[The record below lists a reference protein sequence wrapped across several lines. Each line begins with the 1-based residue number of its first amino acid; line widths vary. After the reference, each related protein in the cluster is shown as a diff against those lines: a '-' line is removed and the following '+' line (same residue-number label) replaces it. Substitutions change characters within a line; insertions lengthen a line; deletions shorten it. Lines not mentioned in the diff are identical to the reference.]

1 MSSINTIA
9 KIIGLT
15 SAAWLSGNISALS
28 LISIPAVA
36 NIKQDSSLSN
46 AHAVRLW
53 QQNYQRGASQNPPI
67 ALGAS
72 ASLGYLAWSL
82 RNLRTATVLSLRP
95 SLLLSIAAVSTMAI
109 VPFTIVYMRATNNE
123 LLALAAKAKKDE
135 VSVVETEDVEALLE
149 RWTALNRLRGVLP
162 MVGAT
167 GQAVLNDLLNRDI
180 DINIYVRSK
189 SKLIDQFPTL
199 SSSPKAHIFS
209 GEISD
214 STLVKNLLTNVDTI
228 IFTLGW
234 NENRRGPTIIEDGA
248 RAVIKALREL
258 NTNNEQ
264 NKQPPRLIFLSS
276 VTWNERLHGENP
288 DIGIRMVR
296 LAFYW
301 PYQDLLAGQRLLLS
315 EPELVKVT
323 LIQPPALIEEEASGY
338 DISIDNAGAGC
349 SYPDLGGSMV
359 EIAMDE
365 RYESVPAVMVT
376 SKAGHDFGRYAGV
389 ILPKVVM
396 GLAASF
402 LPGFWM
408 MHDLVERVWS

>member
-1 MSSINTIA
+1 MPRRV
-9 KIIGLT
+9 
-15 SAAWLSGNISALS
+15 AL
-28 LISIPAVA
+28 
-36 NIKQDSSLSN
+36 
-46 AHAVRLW
+46 
-53 QQNYQRGASQNPPI
+53 
-67 ALGAS
+67 LGAT
-72 ASLGYLAWSL
+72 GQ
-82 RNLRTATVLSLRP
+82 
-95 SLLLSIAAVSTMAI
+95 
-109 VPFTIVYMRATNNE
+109 
-123 LLALAAKAKKDE
+123 
-135 VSVVETEDVEALLE
+135 
-149 RWTALNRLRGVLP
+149 
-162 MVGAT
+162 T

-189 SKLIDQFPTL
+189 SKLIDRFPTL

-214 STLVKNLLTNVDTI
+214 STLVKNLLTNVDNI

-248 RAVIKALREL
+248 RAVVKALREL
-258 NTNNEQ
+258 NANNEQ

-338 DISIDNAGAGC
+338 DISIDKAGAGC

>member
-1 MSSINTIA
+1 MPRRV
-9 KIIGLT
+9 
-15 SAAWLSGNISALS
+15 AL
-28 LISIPAVA
+28 
-36 NIKQDSSLSN
+36 
-46 AHAVRLW
+46 
-53 QQNYQRGASQNPPI
+53 
-67 ALGAS
+67 LGAT
-72 ASLGYLAWSL
+72 GQ
-82 RNLRTATVLSLRP
+82 
-95 SLLLSIAAVSTMAI
+95 
-109 VPFTIVYMRATNNE
+109 
-123 LLALAAKAKKDE
+123 
-135 VSVVETEDVEALLE
+135 
-149 RWTALNRLRGVLP
+149 
-162 MVGAT
+162 T

-189 SKLIDQFPTL
+189 SKLIDQFPSL
-199 SSSPKAHIFS
+199 SSSPKAYIFS

-214 STLVKNLLTNVDTI
+214 TTLIKNLLTNVDTI

-248 RAVIKALREL
+248 RAVVKALREL
-258 NTNNEQ
+258 NNTTNQ
-264 NKQPPRLIFLSS
+264 KQIPRLILLSS

-301 PYQDLLAGQRLLLS
+301 PYQDLLAGQRILLS

-359 EIAMDE
+359 EVAMDE

-376 SKAGHDFGRYAGV
+376 SKAGHDFGSLKVKAKVFGLGGNDTEGV
-389 ILPKVVM
+389 GV
-396 GLAASF
+396 AHTASPA
-402 LPGFWM
+402 L
-408 MHDLVERVWS
+408 